1 MIEELVIEI
10 LNTVFENPFYSR
22 ARVERAAKM
31 LDEKFKESRRQF
43 AKELLNC
50 PLDQL
55 LRRLEAESGA

>member
-10 LNTVFENPFYSR
+10 VDNIFECPFYSQ
-22 ARVERAAKM
+22 AQVERAAKL
-31 LDEKFKESRRQF
+31 LDEKFKEGRRRF

-55 LRRLEAESGA
+55 LRRLEAESGE